1 MESRF
6 NYNMSYGLRFTYVI
20 ASERVSL
27 LRGRQWC
34 QWIKLGDTVA
44 LIV

>member
-1 MESRF
+1 MDSRF

-20 ASERVSL
+20 ASVSL
-27 LRGRQWC
+27 LRGRQRC
-34 QWIKLGDTVA
+34 QWIKLGDIVA